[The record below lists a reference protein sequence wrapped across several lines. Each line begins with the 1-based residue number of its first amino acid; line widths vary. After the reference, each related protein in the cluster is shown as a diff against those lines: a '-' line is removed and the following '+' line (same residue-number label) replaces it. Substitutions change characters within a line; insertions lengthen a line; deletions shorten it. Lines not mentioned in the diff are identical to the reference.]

1 MGCGDQEL
9 PEAPPEVCG
18 LEKDRGPSRN
28 FTVRWSFDME
38 YGGCSRFWYGGDG
51 GNRNNFDT
59 KEECNE
65 ICVDPIGKAVSKVV
79 VLNLITCK
87 FYQACNLPIVPGPC
101 EGYYPRYG
109 YNPETGVCSQFTY
122 GGCLGMLTLL
132 ISYLTAVCHR

>member
-65 ICVDPIGKAVSKVV
+65 ICVDPIGKAVSKLFCVKPY
-79 VLNLITCK
+79 NLSILSGL
-87 FYQACNLPIVPGPC
+87 Q
-101 EGYYPRYG
+101 
-109 YNPETGVCSQFTY
+109 
-122 GGCLGMLTLL
+122 LTNCPW
-132 ISYLTAVCHR
+132 AM